1 MARISIP
8 SCGLAL
14 LQAPQ
19 STFDY
24 VLHLTEGE
32 APNAPKARVLT
43 HRCVLLAHS
52 ETMRDLIN
60 DTTFFDLTINLQPG
74 YLGACIE
81 LLQFMYVKD
90 PDLLSDVDKVLHL
103 CGTFHMPFV
112 HLVIRERLYEPLDEW
127 EHPHIQLRLKDGQTA
142 FVCGEFFNKCLAFH
156 QTALAEKWV
165 EWSQKQKSV
174 RNVETQTEDVLM
186 QPEPAIK
193 EEECKEE
200 EPASPKPPTRRSK
213 GRVKQKTVVVR
224 YHTRTWEA
232 PSAAAKRR
240 RRS

>member
-1 MARISIP
+1 MARFSIP

-32 APNAPKARVLT
+32 SPDAPRARVLT

-52 ETMRDLIN
+52 EMMQSLIN

-103 CGTFHMPFV
+103 CGTFQMPYC
-112 HLVIRERLYEPLDEW
+112 HLVIRERLYQPLDEW
-127 EHPHIQLRLKDGQTA
+127 RHPHIQLRLKDGQSA
-142 FVCGEFFNKCLAFH
+142 FVCGEFFEKCLAFH
-156 QTALAEKWV
+156 QTALAEKCM
-165 EWSQKQKSV
+165 EWSQKQKSS
-174 RNVETQTEDVLM
+174 RNVETQTEEVVEK
-186 QPEPAIK
+186 Q
-193 EEECKEE
+193 E
-200 EPASPKPPTRRSK
+200 EPEKPPAAAKRSK
-213 GRVKQKTVVVR
+213 ERVKQKTVMVR

-232 PSAAAKRR
+232 SSAASKRKRR
-240 RRS
+240 S